1 MRRPCVPRWTPLA
14 TSPWFR
20 SVPDAVLL
28 IADGRIVD
36 ATERV
41 ERLLGRAPS
50 ELVGAPFL
58 DCFVDEVRPEVADR
72 LAGIG
77 AGGAADTGEI
87 EFESVVQG
95 SGDEQ
100 TPVEVVLRGSPSGLV
115 AVLHRRSPSADRL
128 LAAMLEAVS
137 ATEVVPPVIEG
148 ALREVAT
155 SLDWDRG
162 AVWVVDDRT
171 GLLHAVTAWERD
183 PEPSLGYRTS
193 TLLQGF
199 APDEGLPGQA
209 WSLGAT
215 FQPRRFDVDPRFS
228 ESGLLP
234 SSGVFHP
241 IRAGRRVVGVLE
253 LLADRPIDATA
264 WVDTALVAVEPAI
277 GHLLERLRDRLAVDE
292 AEGRLAVVLDAG
304 EFGVATFERRVD
316 WAEWSARM
324 GELHGLAATGGQGT
338 IGDLLAAVHRDD
350 VAEVRDTIARV
361 QLQMSEPEAVD
372 YRVVADDGSVR
383 WLATRVTATRL
394 PGDQVL
400 VAAISSDVTEDRQS
414 AQRVRRRAMAVEGL
428 QWVTQA
434 LISGREL
441 HDTALAVTHAA
452 TGVLGATH
460 GVVLYLA
467 PSDAGEEMAWA
478 ISGLPADVHVPD
490 TPTSVDLPEDLEEAT
505 RSIALDLRQHLE
517 VRAFVESL
525 GLPIEL
531 GRLRSALVV
540 PVRGE
545 GHKRLGTMVFLHP
558 DAGYFT
564 DDDVRLAHAIGTS
577 TGVAVENAQRHE
589 QQRMVAAAFQREQL
603 PPSDIQVPGLDVCVR
618 YHPGRA
624 GLDVGGDWYDVIP
637 LDDGRVGLA
646 VGDVCGHGLSAAA
659 HMGQFR
665 YSFRALVQASIDPAT
680 ALATINRMAIHEL
693 RTTVTVVYVELD
705 IETGGCRVWRCGH
718 LPPAVAP
725 ADGSPVRWL
734 GTAGHRSPM
743 LGFVEELR
751 LTPSV
756 DVLAPRDVL
765 LLYTDGL
772 IERRGETIEDG
783 MQRLR
788 VALGTQDDDLDSLCD
803 QIYGVLVEAA
813 TAEDDTAILAVRR
826 D

>member
-1 MRRPCVPRWTPLA
+1 MDAEA

-28 IADGRIVD
+28 IAADGRIVD
-36 ATERV
+36 VTVRA
-41 ERLLGRAPS
+41 ERLLGRSTS
-50 ELVGAPFL
+50 ELIGATFL
-58 DCFVDEVRPEVADR
+58 DCFTDEARPEVERRVA
-72 LAGIG
+72 AITG
-77 AGGAADTGEI
+77 AGVAGTGEV
-87 EFESVVQG
+87 EFEASVQANG
-95 SGDEQ
+95 GEQ
-100 TPVEVVLRGSPSGLV
+100 AAVEVVLSGWPSGLV
-115 AVLHRRSPSADRL
+115 AVLHRRNANADRL

-137 ATEVVPPVIEG
+137 ATEVVPAVIEG

-171 GLLHAVTAWERD
+171 RLLHAVTAWERD
-183 PEPSLGYRTS
+183 PAASSEYRTS

-215 FQPRRFDVDPRFS
+215 LQPRRFDVDPRFS
-228 ESGLLP
+228 EGALLP
-234 SSGVFHP
+234 SAGVFHP
-241 IRAGRRVVGVLE
+241 IRAGQRVVGVLE
-253 LLADRPIDATA
+253 LLADRQVDARA
-264 WVDTALVAVEPAI
+264 WVDTALVTVEPAI

-324 GELHGLAATGGQGT
+324 GELHGLAATVGQGT
-338 IGDLLAAVHRDD
+338 IGDLLASVHADD

-361 QLQMSEPEAVD
+361 QLQMTEPEAVD

-400 VAAISSDVTEDRQS
+400 VAAISADVTEDRQS

-478 ISGLPADVHVPD
+478 ISGLPADVHVPA

-505 RSIALDLRQHLE
+505 RSIALDLRQHRE
-517 VRAFVESL
+517 VRSFVESL
-525 GLPIEL
+525 GLPIDLDEV
-531 GRLRSALVV
+531 RSALVV

-603 PPSDIQVPGLDVCVR
+603 PPSDIRVAGLDVCVR

-637 LDDGRVGLA
+637 LDNGRVGLA

-725 ADGSPVRWL
+725 ADGSAVRWL

-756 DVLAPRDVL
+756 DVLAPGDVL

-813 TAEDDTAILAVRR
+813 AAEDDTAILAVRR